1 MWYIGETICIFNN
14 KLQSISFKNS
24 FIQKNEKGLKM
35 IHNPFKSNIVGSSY
49 CIRTQSHKPH
59 ISHMDEI
66 VYVDFDFTHHL

>member
-1 MWYIGETICIFNN
+1 
-14 KLQSISFKNS
+14 
-24 FIQKNEKGLKM
+24 M
-35 IHNPFKSNIVGSSY
+35 IHNPFKSNLVGSSY